1 MDWEWEWEC
10 KYKEVLPKKR
20 NDEWKSTLV
29 MTSMLFSLTIDTLLC
44 RGLFSSGK
52 RKNLGDALAYKKIVV
67 ASLCNKVKCPY
78 IVIDT
83 IT

>member
-1 MDWEWEWEC
+1 
-10 KYKEVLPKKR
+10 
-20 NDEWKSTLV
+20 
-29 MTSMLFSLTIDTLLC
+29 
-44 RGLFSSGK
+44 LFSSGK